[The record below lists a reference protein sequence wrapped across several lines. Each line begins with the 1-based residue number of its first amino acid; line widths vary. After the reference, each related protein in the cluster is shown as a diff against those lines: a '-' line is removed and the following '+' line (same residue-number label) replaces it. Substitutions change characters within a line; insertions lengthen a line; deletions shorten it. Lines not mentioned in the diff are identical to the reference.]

1 MKINENA
8 LRKVVSRIVI
18 RKLNEN
24 NEVMKEL
31 DRKNKVNQ
39 AMASMNKAINSLQ
52 SDILK
57 VLGID
62 KAEELSPEQVKVIS
76 QTLKDI
82 ESSNEKIIDNALKI
96 LLSIEVQKE
105 KEAGQS
111 SSPTSSGAQVK
122 ISPNIDVSKMP
133 TPDTS
138 GIPNITEKRK
148 K

>member
-1 MKINENA
+1 
-8 LRKVVSRIVI
+8 
-18 RKLNEN
+18 
-24 NEVMKEL
+24 MKEL

-111 SSPTSSGAQVK
+111 SSPASSGTQVK

-133 TPDTS
+133 APDTS